1 MTSFKLRSPGHGMDL
16 NKALDGCDDKH
27 ATILLAHQPKAAKY
41 ALDTEHDIQL
51 VLAGE
56 FKIKILAFSIIYG
69 NLYFSGVS
77 ILNFS
82 YILLKV
88 E

>member
-1 MTSFKLRSPGHGMDL
+1 MDL
-16 NKALDGCDDKH
+16 DKALDGCDDKH

-51 VLAGE
+51 VLAGKV
-56 FKIKILAFSIIYG
+56 KIKSLAFGIIYG

-77 ILNFS
+77 ILIFS